1 MAAGGDTAR
10 PTGGPARFVVGVD
23 FGTLS
28 GRAVVVD
35 VADGVVRGEAVHP
48 YRHGVITERLPD
60 GTPLP
65 PDWALQHPDDH
76 REVLRVAVPA
86 ALRAAGV
93 RPEDVCGIGV
103 DATSCT
109 MLPALAD
116 GTPLCELPDL
126 AGRPHAYPKLWK
138 HHAAQRQAVRINDV
152 AAARGESWLPRYG
165 GRVSAEWQLAKA
177 LEVLQEDPAV
187 FDRAE
192 RFIETADWLVW
203 QLCGRETRNVSAA
216 GYKGLRQDGRYPSA
230 EFLRALHPRLDGLLP
245 RVDGPLVPMGAR
257 AGGLTAD
264 AAAWTGLP
272 VGTTV
277 AAGAIDAHVTA
288 AAARAVE
295 PGRMLAVLG
304 TSTCLIMNAAAYR
317 EVPGVCGVVDGGVT
331 TGAWGYEAGQSGVG
345 DIFAWYA
352 RNALP
357 AGYADEARRRGL
369 SPYELLDTL
378 AADQPVGG
386 HGLLALDWHS
396 GNRSVL
402 MDHELSGVL
411 VGLTLATRPEEIWRA
426 LLEATAFGART
437 VVDAFTAAGVAVD
450 ELTVAGGLTDNRL
463 LLRIYA
469 DVLGRPL
476 HVVDST
482 HPAALG
488 AAIHAAVAAGAYPDV
503 PAASAAM
510 GAARRETWHPDP
522 ARAAAYDELYAE
534 YRALHDHF
542 GRGGTDVLH
551 HLRTL
556 RHRPH

>member
-1 MAAGGDTAR
+1 MAQPAAGR
-10 PTGGPARFVVGVD
+10 PRYVVGID

-35 VADGVVRGEAVHP
+35 VAGGAVLGEAVHP
-48 YRHGVITERLPD
+48 YQHGVITDRLPD

-65 PDWALQHPDDH
+65 PDWALQHPEDH
-76 REVLRVAVPA
+76 REVLRTAVPA
-86 ALRAAGV
+86 ALRAA
-93 RPEDVCGIGV
+93 RIDPADVVGIGL

-109 MLPALAD
+109 MLPTRAD

-138 HHAAQRQAVRINDV
+138 HHAAQRQAERINAL
-152 AAARGESWLPRYG
+152 AADRGEPWLRRYG

-177 LEVLQEDPAV
+177 MQVLEEDPVV

-192 RFIETADWLVW
+192 RWIETADWLVW
-203 QLCGRETRNVSAA
+203 QLCGREVRNVAAA

-245 RVDGPLVPMGAR
+245 RLDGPLAPLGAR
-257 AGGLTAD
+257 AGGLTAE
-264 AAAWTGLP
+264 AARWTGLP
-272 VGTTV
+272 VGV
-277 AAGAIDAHVTA
+277 AVAVGAIDAHVTA
-288 AAARAVE
+288 AAARSVE

-304 TSTCLIMNAAAYR
+304 TSTCLIMNADAYH
-317 EVPGVCGVVDGGVT
+317 EVPGICGAVDGGVT
-331 TGAWGYEAGQSGVG
+331 DGAWGYEAGQSGVG
-345 DIFAWYA
+345 DIFAWFVTH
-352 RNALP
+352 ALP
-357 AGYADEARRRGL
+357 AGYAQRARDLGV
-369 SPYELLDTL
+369 SPYELLDSL

-437 VVDAFTAAGVAVD
+437 VVDAFTAAGIAVD
-450 ELTVAGGLTDNRL
+450 ELTVAGGLTGNRL

-469 DVLGRPL
+469 DVLDRPL
-476 HVVDST
+476 HVVDSA

-522 ARAAAYDELYAE
+522 ARAAAYAELYAE
-534 YRALHDHF
+534 YRRLHDHF
-542 GRGGTDVLH
+542 GRGGTDILH
-551 HLRTL
+551 RLRTL
-556 RHRPH
+556 RTHPTH

>member
-1 MAAGGDTAR
+1 MAQ
-10 PTGGPARFVVGVD
+10 PAVGAPRHVVGVD

-35 VADGVVRGEAVHP
+35 VADGTVRGEAVHA
-48 YRHGVITERLPD
+48 YRHGAITERLPD

-76 REVLRVAVPA
+76 REVLRAAVPA

-93 RPEDVCGIGV
+93 RPEDVRGIGI

-109 MLPALAD
+109 MLPTRAD
-116 GTPLCELPDL
+116 GTPLCELPEL

-138 HHAAQRQAVRINDV
+138 HHAAQRQAARITDV
-152 AAARGESWLPRYG
+152 AAARGETWLPRYG

-177 LEVLQEDPAV
+177 LEVLEEDPAV

-192 RFIETADWLVW
+192 RFVETADWLVW

-216 GYKGLRQDGRYPSA
+216 GFKGLRQDGRYPSA
-230 EFLRALHPRLDGLLP
+230 EFLRAVHPRLDGLLP
-245 RVDGPLVPMGAR
+245 RIDGPLAPLGAR
-257 AGGLTAD
+257 AGGLTAE
-264 AAAWTGLP
+264 AARWTGLP
-272 VGTTV
+272 VGTAV
-277 AAGAIDAHVTA
+277 AVGSIDAHVTA

-304 TSTCLIMNAAAYR
+304 TSTCLIMNATAYH

-331 TGAWGYEAGQSGVG
+331 TGSWGYEAGQSGVG
-345 DIFAWYA
+345 DIFAWYV
-352 RNALP
+352 RTGLP
-357 AGYADEARRRGL
+357 AEYADEARRRGL
-369 SPYELLDTL
+369 SPYELLDAL
-378 AADQPVGG
+378 AAEQPVGG

-450 ELTVAGGLTDNRL
+450 ELTVAGGLTSNRL

-469 DVLGRPL
+469 DVIGRPL
-476 HVVDST
+476 HVVDSA

-522 ARAAAYDELYAE
+522 ARAAAYDELYAD

-551 HLRTL
+551 RLRAR
-556 RHRPH
+556 RHRTHPR

>member
-1 MAAGGDTAR
+1 MAQPAAGR
-10 PTGGPARFVVGVD
+10 PRYVVGVD

-28 GRAVVVD
+28 GRALVVD
-35 VADGVVRGEAVHP
+35 VADGTALGEAVHP
-48 YRHGVITERLPD
+48 YRHGVITERLP
-60 GTPLP
+60 GGPPLP
-65 PDWALQHPDDH
+65 PDWALQHPDDY

-93 RPEDVCGIGV
+93 RPTDVLGIGV
-103 DATSCT
+103 DATAST
-109 MLPALAD
+109 VLPARAD
-116 GTPLCELPDL
+116 GTPLCELPGL
-126 AGRPHAYPKLWK
+126 ADRPHAYPKLWK
-138 HHAAQRQAVRINDV
+138 HHAAQRQADRINAL
-152 AAARGESWLPRYG
+152 AAERGERWLARYG

-177 LEVLQEDPAV
+177 LQLLEEDPEV
-187 FDRAE
+187 FDLAE
-192 RFIETADWLVW
+192 RWVEAADWIVW
-203 QLCGRETRNVSAA
+203 QLCGRETRNASAA

-245 RVDGPLVPMGAR
+245 RVDGPLAPLGAR
-257 AGGLTAD
+257 AGGLTPE
-264 AAAWTGLP
+264 AAAWTGLAAGVAVA
-272 VGTTV
+272 VGT
-277 AAGAIDAHVTA
+277 IDAHVTA
-288 AAARAVE
+288 AAARSVE

-304 TSTCLIMNAAAYR
+304 TSTCLIMNADACH

-345 DIFAWYA
+345 DIFAWYVA
-352 RNALP
+352 NALP
-357 AGYADEARRRGL
+357 ASYAERARELGVT
-369 SPYELLDTL
+369 PYQLLDSL
-378 AADQPVGG
+378 AAGQPVGG

-426 LLEATAFGART
+426 LLESTAFGART
-437 VVDAFTAAGVAVD
+437 VVAAFEDAGVRVD

-469 DVLGRPL
+469 DVLRRPL
-476 HVVDST
+476 HVVDSA

-488 AAIHAAVAAGAYPDV
+488 AAIHAAVAVGAYPDV

-510 GAARRETWHPDP
+510 GAPHRETWHPDP
-522 ARAAAYDELYAE
+522 ARAAVYDELYAH

-542 GRGGTDVLH
+542 GRGGTDTLH
-551 HLRTL
+551 RLRTL
-556 RHRPH
+556 RTRPH

>member
-1 MAAGGDTAR
+1 MGEFG
-10 PTGGPARFVVGVD
+10 TGRRYVVGVD

-28 GRAVVVD
+28 GRALVVD
-35 VADGVVRGEAVHP
+35 VSDGAPLGEAVHP
-48 YRHGVITERLPD
+48 YRHGVISGQLPD

-65 PDWALQHPDDH
+65 PEWALQDPADH

-86 ALRAAGV
+86 ALRSAGV
-93 RPEDVCGIGV
+93 RPQDAVGIGV

-109 MLPALAD
+109 VLPTRAD
-116 GTPLCELPDL
+116 GTPLCELPGL

-138 HHAAQRQAVRINDV
+138 HHAAQKQAERIN
-152 AAARGESWLPRYG
+152 ALATERGESWLARYG

-177 LEVLQEDPAV
+177 LELLEEDPEL

-192 RFIETADWLVW
+192 RWIEATDWIVW

-230 EFLRALHPRLDGLLP
+230 DFLRALHPRLDGLLA
-245 RVDGPLVPMGAR
+245 RVDGPLAALGTR
-257 AGGLTAD
+257 AGGLTAE
-264 AAAWTGLP
+264 AARRTGLP
-272 VGTTV
+272 PGTPV
-277 AAGAIDAHVTA
+277 AVGAIDAHVTA
-288 AAARAVE
+288 AAARSVA

-304 TSTCLIMNAAAYR
+304 TSTCLIMNADAYH
-317 EVPGVCGVVDGGVT
+317 EVPGVCGAVEGGVT
-331 TGAWGYEAGQSGVG
+331 TGSWGYEAGQSGVG
-345 DIFAWYA
+345 DIFAWYVTH
-352 RNALP
+352 ALP
-357 AGYADEARRRGL
+357 AAYAAEAQRRGE
-369 SPYELLDTL
+369 SPYQLLDRL

-411 VGLTLATRPEEIWRA
+411 LGLTLATRPEEIWRA

-437 VVDAFTAAGVAVD
+437 VVEAFTASGVAVD
-450 ELTVAGGLTDNRL
+450 ELSVAGGLTDNRL

-469 DVLGRPL
+469 DVLNRPL
-476 HVVDST
+476 HVVDSA

-488 AAIHAAVAAGAYPDV
+488 AAIHAAAAGGAYPDV
-503 PAASAAM
+503 SAASAAM
-510 GAARRETWHPDP
+510 GAARRETWRPDP
-522 ARAAAYDELYAE
+522 ARAAAYDALYAE
-534 YRALHDHF
+534 YRRLHDHF

-551 HLRTL
+551 RLRAIRNRAL
-556 RHRPH
+556 SA